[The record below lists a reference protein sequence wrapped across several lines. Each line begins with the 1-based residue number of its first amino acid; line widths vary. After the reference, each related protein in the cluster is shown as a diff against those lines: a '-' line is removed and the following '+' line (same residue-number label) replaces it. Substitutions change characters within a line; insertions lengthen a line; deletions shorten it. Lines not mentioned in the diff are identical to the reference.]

1 MTKENNATQKA
12 SLIHDAFLKYNQR
25 YDAQKHKTANMRNS
39 MFVNV
44 PYAIISPIIYIA
56 PYIFVEYSHS
66 RIVSLDS
73 IHIQAAKMER
83 NKEYLIFLL
92 CYGI

>member
-12 SLIHDAFLKYNQR
+12 SLIHEAFLKYNQR

-44 PYAIISPIIYIA
+44 PSAIISPIYI
-56 PYIFVEYSHS
+56 
-66 RIVSLDS
+66 
-73 IHIQAAKMER
+73 
-83 NKEYLIFLL
+83 
-92 CYGI
+92 

>member
-44 PYAIISPIIYIA
+44 PSAIISPIVYIA
-56 PYIFVEYSHS
+56 PYTFVEYSHS

-73 IHIQAAKMER
+73 IHIHTTKMER
-83 NKEYLIFLL
+83 NKEYLM
-92 CYGI
+92 